1 PSVPRRRGAHRPAHA
16 PPTRPMRTATPLFV
30 GVDAGGTKTAL
41 RAEAGETA
49 SVRTG
54 PGVNVRRA
62 GPERAVEVLAGLV
75 ESVLEDHP
83 NAPLGGLAAGLAGAG
98 EETDRR

>member
-1 PSVPRRRGAHRPAHA
+1 RLGRPPRPPSHRARRRGARHAGARRAPSVPRRRGAHRPAHA

-41 RAEAGETA
+41 RAEAGEA
-49 SVRTG
+49 LSARTG

-62 GPERAVEVLAGLV
+62 GPERAVEVLAGL
-75 ESVLEDHP
+75 
-83 NAPLGGLAAGLAGAG
+83 
-98 EETDRR
+98 